1 MIPTVSIVVP
11 ACDAQTRIARALRSV
26 LDQLLRNVELI
37 VVADDG
43 FDYAAFLTG
52 QGIDDPR
59 LSFTATGG
67 VRTGCHNARNVGYA
81 VARGGFIADLDADDV
96 WYPARLER
104 LLPDAKK
111 YGAAVDN
118 IAVVSDG
125 SGDVLYRPFNH
136 LNQNLKLDAEA
147 LLALTCPL
155 FPLVRRDMARPRTF
169 GIEYAEDVVAN
180 LQLIG
185 RTGAIAIVN
194 ETLSE
199 YRVVTGSLSHDDR
212 SAARFETSYTEIIER
227 LAGDGLDVPETLR
240 STAIEGFA
248 QKRALNRA
256 LAEAQRA
263 EPSLDFQTFAARMRG
278 LTTLRT

>member
-1 MIPTVSIVVP
+1 MSPTVSIIVP
-11 ACDAQTRIARALRSV
+11 ACDAQPHLARALRSA
-26 LDQLLRNVELI
+26 LDQSLRDIEVI

-43 FDYAAFLTG
+43 FDYAAFLAG
-52 QGIDDPR
+52 QGITDSR
-59 LSFTATGG
+59 LSFTTTGG
-67 VRTGCHNARNVGYA
+67 VRTGCHNARNAGYA
-81 VARGGFIADLDADDV
+81 VARGGFIADLDADDA

-104 LLPDAKK
+104 LQPHAEKS
-111 YGAAVDN
+111 GAAVDN
-118 IAVVSDG
+118 IAVVSDA

-136 LNQNLKLDAEA
+136 LNQNLKLDAGA

-155 FPLVRRDMARPRTF
+155 FPLTRRDMARPRTF

-185 RTGAIAIVN
+185 RIGEIAIVN

-212 SAARFETSYTEIIER
+212 SAERFETSYTEIIER
-227 LAGDGLDVPETLR
+227 LASDGLDVPEELR
-240 STAIEGFA
+240 GAAIEGFA

-263 EPSLDFQTFAARMRG
+263 EPSLDFQTFAARARNRSP
-278 LTTLRT
+278 RT

>member
-1 MIPTVSIVVP
+1 MIPAASIIVP
-11 ACDAQTRIARALRSV
+11 ACDAHTRIVRAVRSA
-26 LDQLLRNVELI
+26 LDQSVRDIETI
-37 VVADDG
+37 VVADDD
-43 FDYAAFLTG
+43 FDYAAFLAA

-59 LSFTATGG
+59 LSFTTTGG
-67 VRTGCHNARNVGYA
+67 VRTGCHNARNAGYA
-81 VARGGFIADLDADDV
+81 VARGGFVADLDADDV
-96 WYPARLER
+96 WYPARVER
-104 LLPDAKK
+104 LLPEAKK
-111 YGAAVDN
+111 HGAAVDN
-118 IAVVSDG
+118 IAVVSDA
-125 SGDVLYRPFNH
+125 SGDILYRPFNH
-136 LNQNLKLDAEA
+136 LNQNLKLDVAA

-212 SAARFETSYTEIIER
+212 SAERFETSYTRIIER
-227 LAGDGLDVPETLR
+227 LADDGLDVPETLR
-240 STAIEGFA
+240 ATAIEGFA
-248 QKRALNRA
+248 RKRVLNRT

-263 EPSLDFQTFAARMRG
+263 EPSLDFQTFV
-278 LTTLRT
+278 TRTRNLSPRL